1 MASKPSFYSSDL
13 VPIPSTSTCNPSL
26 VVVLNKDL
34 HRVRRVKLEILVVAI
49 GVVQFQFL
57 CNSTCKVIEGK
68 KCLKVFSRKKKYVRF
83 LRRITLVLH
92 LQKNTLTWR
101 APMKMMSQKSFED

>member
-1 MASKPSFYSSDL
+1 MASKPSYYSSDP
-13 VPIPSTSTCNPSL
+13 VPIPSTSTYNPSL

-68 KCLKVFSRKKKYVRF
+68 KCLKVFSRKKVRTVPSEDHSCPPFAKKYTDLEGSNERHVSK
-83 LRRITLVLH
+83 VV
-92 LQKNTLTWR
+92 
-101 APMKMMSQKSFED
+101 